1 MKELRAR
8 FARVQ
13 ASLAHAQSMV
23 AAEKKGLRE
32 MAARVE
38 VLTEAVKITQAVA
51 EKVQHQA
58 HSRIAAVVSRC
69 LAIFD
74 EPYQFKILFEQK
86 RNKTEA
92 RLVFVKDGIEIDDP
106 TDECGGGVVDVAA
119 FALRLACLVLAKPRR
134 RRFLCLDE
142 PFKNINGERYQ
153 QRMAELLEIL
163 SKEMGVQ
170 MLIVTDDPWLKIGK
184 VIEL

>member
-1 MKELRAR
+1 MQELKAK
-8 FARVQ
+8 FAKLLSSYELSQSIV
-13 ASLAHAQSMV
+13 AS
-23 AAEKKGLRE
+23 EKKGLRE
-32 MAARVE
+32 LTRRVE
-38 VLTEAVKITQAVA
+38 TLTEAVKITQAVA

-74 EPYQFKILFEQK
+74 EPYEFKIIFEQK
-86 RNKTEA
+86 RNRTEA
-92 RLVFVKDGIEIDDP
+92 RLVFIKAGIEIDDP

-119 FALRLACLVLAKPRR
+119 FALRLACLILAKPRR

-142 PFKNINGERYQ
+142 PFRNIHGERYQ
-153 QRMAELLEIL
+153 ERMGELLETL
-163 SKEMGVQ
+163 SREMKVQ
-170 MLIVTDDPWLKIGK
+170 FLIVTDDDWLKRGK